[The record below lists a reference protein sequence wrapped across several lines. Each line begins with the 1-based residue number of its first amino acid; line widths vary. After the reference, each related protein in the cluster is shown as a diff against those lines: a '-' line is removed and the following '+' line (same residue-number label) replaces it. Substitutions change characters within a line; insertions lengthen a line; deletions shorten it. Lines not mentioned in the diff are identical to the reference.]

1 MSETEFLNW
10 VRGPG
15 MQISLAVFI
24 VGMIYRVLENY
35 ILGRKQSLAE
45 ARGSEWSHGFNT
57 MWRRSFTRAKLTT
70 RGYFTL
76 VAGYIFHIAFIVTL
90 LFLAQHVEMFRS
102 LIGFGWPSLPPLLIT
117 ITAVLGIAA
126 LLALLAHRITDPVK
140 RMLSD
145 TQDYVTWFLTFLPL
159 ITGFLLINR
168 VGIPYKTLLGI
179 HILSFQLLLIAIPMT
194 KLSHIFTTF
203 ISRWYNGAIAGV
215 KGVQS

>member
-1 MSETEFLNW
+1 MTETEFLNW
-10 VRGPG
+10 VRGSG
-15 MQISLAVFI
+15 MQLALAVFI
-24 VGMIYRVLENY
+24 IGMVYRVLENY
-35 ILGRKQSLAE
+35 LIGRKQSLAE
-45 ARGSEWSHGFNT
+45 PRDSEWSHGFGT
-57 MWRRSFTRAKLTT
+57 MWRRSLTRSKLTT

-76 VAGYIFHIAFIVTL
+76 AAGYIFHIAFIVTL
-90 LFLAQHVEMFRS
+90 LFLAQHIEMIRS

-126 LLALLAHRITDPVK
+126 LLALLAHRLTDPVK

-145 TQDYVTWFLTFLPL
+145 SQDYVTWFLTFFPL

-168 VGIPYKTLLGI
+168 VGIPYKTLLAT
-179 HILSFQLLLIAIPMT
+179 HILSFELLLIAIPFT
-194 KLSHIFTTF
+194 KLSHIITTF